1 MRKMD
6 TLVPCVKSV
15 GGFDYGPKFMGKM
28 LLMILNASLDK
39 LSASSTSVG
48 KIG

>member
-1 MRKMD
+1 
-6 TLVPCVKSV
+6 
-15 GGFDYGPKFMGKM
+15 MGKM
-28 LLMILNASLDK
+28 LLMILNASLNK